1 MKKVWY
7 VLSMALILL
16 IASCQSDNPSMITL
30 GLDDTYV
37 VERMK
42 GLTLHPGFT
51 GERYEWALSYESD
64 SVSVTD
70 SIVATTRDYTF
81 VASETGTYRL
91 RFQIY
96 DAANPITHLMRIVV
110 RKEEVAY
117 SPYITKVYEYRPA
130 PGQFVNEL
138 PRYTEGDTEESMRQ
152 KVEDCLAYDA
162 RTMVSLGGYGG
173 YIVVGFDHTI
183 VNRPGEYD
191 FKILGNA
198 FYANDNP
205 RPDAPLGGSSEP
217 GIVMVSVDTN
227 GNGVPVESNGA
238 KLTAEVAQS
247 DHHAVRTFGQPFS
260 EQNINL
266 VQHMSRTVI
275 PRGGFRQA
283 QQLFETSDK

>member
-162 RTMVSLGGYGG
+162 RTMVTLGGYGG

-205 RPDAPLGGSSEP
+205 RPDLSL
-217 GIVMVSVDTN
+217 I
-227 GNGVPVESNGA
+227 
-238 KLTAEVAQS
+238 
-247 DHHAVRTFGQPFS
+247 H
-260 EQNINL
+260 I
-266 VQHMSRTVI
+266 
-275 PRGGFRQA
+275 
-283 QQLFETSDK
+283 

>member
-42 GLTLHPGFT
+42 SLTLHPGFT

-110 RKEEVAY
+110 REEEVAY

-138 PRYTEGDTEESMRQ
+138 PKYTEGDTEESMR
-152 KVEDCLAYDA
+152 E
-162 RTMVSLGGYGG
+162 
-173 YIVVGFDHTI
+173 
-183 VNRPGEYD
+183 
-191 FKILGNA
+191 
-198 FYANDNP
+198 
-205 RPDAPLGGSSEP
+205 
-217 GIVMVSVDTN
+217 
-227 GNGVPVESNGA
+227 
-238 KLTAEVAQS
+238 
-247 DHHAVRTFGQPFS
+247 
-260 EQNINL
+260 
-266 VQHMSRTVI
+266 
-275 PRGGFRQA
+275 
-283 QQLFETSDK
+283 

>member
-51 GERYEWALSYESD
+51 GGTIRMGSFLR
-64 SVSVTD
+64 VRFGIVTD

-138 PRYTEGDTEESMRQ
+138 PKYTEGDTEESMRQ

-162 RTMVSLGGYGG
+162 VRWSRWEATADILSSVSTIRLSIGRENTISKYWVMHFMPMT
-173 YIVVGFDHTI
+173 ILVPMPRWEVVA
-183 VNRPGEYD
+183 NPG
-191 FKILGNA
+191 
-198 FYANDNP
+198 
-205 RPDAPLGGSSEP
+205 
-217 GIVMVSVDTN
+217 
-227 GNGVPVESNGA
+227 
-238 KLTAEVAQS
+238 
-247 DHHAVRTFGQPFS
+247 
-260 EQNINL
+260 
-266 VQHMSRTVI
+266 
-275 PRGGFRQA
+275 
-283 QQLFETSDK
+283 

>member
-138 PRYTEGDTEESMRQ
+138 PRYTEGDTEDILSS
-152 KVEDCLAYDA
+152 
-162 RTMVSLGGYGG
+162 VSTIRLSIGRENTISKYWVTHFMPMT
-173 YIVVGFDHTI
+173 ILVPMPRWEVVA
-183 VNRPGEYD
+183 NPG
-191 FKILGNA
+191 
-198 FYANDNP
+198 
-205 RPDAPLGGSSEP
+205 
-217 GIVMVSVDTN
+217 
-227 GNGVPVESNGA
+227 
-238 KLTAEVAQS
+238 
-247 DHHAVRTFGQPFS
+247 
-260 EQNINL
+260 
-266 VQHMSRTVI
+266 
-275 PRGGFRQA
+275 
-283 QQLFETSDK
+283 